1 MQPRYRPERLRC
13 RPAAGAIRP
22 QNRSAWRWRWRY
34 WFSPP
39 GLPVSGDPHQLFPDC
54 SSLAARL
61 RQCSDL
67 ALAAGLN
74 KSMILDIARLLLFPA
89 LMAFAAASDLF
100 TMTISNRVSVALA
113 AGFLALALLSGMGLY
128 DILSHAGAGAAV
140 LAVAF
145 ACFAMGWVGGG
156 DAKVAAGAALWF
168 GFGHLLDYLVCASLF
183 GGALTLLLLQFRQ
196 WPLPSPLTGQ
206 AWLLKLHAKES
217 GIPYGIAL
225 AIGALMIY
233 PETEWIKAVDLG
245 HFAIR

>member
-1 MQPRYRPERLRC
+1 MELH
-13 RPAAGAIRP
+13 
-22 QNRSAWRWRWRY
+22 
-34 WFSPP
+34 
-39 GLPVSGDPHQLFPDC
+39 D
-54 SSLAARL
+54 
-61 RQCSDL
+61 
-67 ALAAGLN
+67 
-74 KSMILDIARLLLFPA
+74 
-89 LMAFAAASDLF
+89 
-100 TMTISNRVSVALA
+100 
-113 AGFLALALLSGMGLY
+113 LLS
-128 DILSHAGAGAAV
+128 HVGAGAAV
-140 LAVAF
+140 LAAAF
-145 ACFAMGWVGGG
+145 VCFAMGWVGGG

-168 GFGHLLDYLVCASLF
+168 GFGHLLDYLICASLF